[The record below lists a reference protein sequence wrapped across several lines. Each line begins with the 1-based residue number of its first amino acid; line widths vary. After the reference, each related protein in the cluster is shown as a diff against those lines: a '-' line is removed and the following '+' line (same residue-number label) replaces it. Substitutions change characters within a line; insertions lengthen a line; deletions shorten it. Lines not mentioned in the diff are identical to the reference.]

1 MELQDMSGRV
11 CVVTGAN
18 SGIGRETAKG
28 LARLGARVV
37 MVCRHEGRGREA
49 KESIEAAALQAT
61 GTNDG
66 RVDLQIADL
75 AVQDDIRRLSTALH
89 EDYERL
95 DVLVN
100 NAGVFQGDRETTPDD
115 MESTMAV
122 NHLAPFLLTHLVLD
136 RMKETAERHGEAR
149 IVTVSSEAHRGAD
162 ISFDDLQSEEGYNAL
177 QAYSQSKLA
186 NIMFTY
192 ELARRLHGTGVTA
205 NCVHPGIVAT
215 NIFRDSDWFSRVARL
230 FKAFYKNPEEGAEAP
245 LYLAASPEV
254 ENVTGEYFKG
264 TERVNASVAA
274 YDEKRAARLWQRSL
288 ELTEYSPKN
297 GEYASPDGAARV
309 EAKLKTKEQKNSSS

>member
-1 MELQDMSGRV
+1 MSGRV

-28 LARLGARVV
+28 LARLGAHVV

-49 KESIEAAALQAT
+49 KESIEAAALQST
-61 GTNDG
+61 GLNND
-66 RVDLQIADL
+66 RVDLRISDL
-75 AVQDDIRRLSTALH
+75 AVQEEIRDLADDLH
-89 EDYERL
+89 ADYDRL

-100 NAGVFQGDRETTPDD
+100 NAGVFQGDRQTTPDD
-115 MESTMAV
+115 MESTLAV

-136 RMKETAERHGEAR
+136 RMKETAEEYGEAR
-149 IVTVSSEAHRGAD
+149 IVTVSSEAHRGAN
-162 ISFDDLQSEEGYNAL
+162 IPFDDIQNQDGYNAL

-192 ELARRLHGTGVTA
+192 ELARRLHGTGVAA

-215 NIFRDSDWFSRVARL
+215 NIFRDADWFSRVARL
-230 FKAFYKNPEEGAEAP
+230 FKVFYKNPSEGAEGP

-254 ENVTGEYFKG
+254 EGVTGEYFKG

-288 ELTEYSPKN
+288 ELTSYSPKN
-297 GEYASPDGAARV
+297 GEYASPDGAARA
-309 EAKLKTKEQKNSSS
+309 EAELKTKEQQNAS